1 MFSRTLLRY
10 ANFLCLGANDAFTAL
25 GMGAVIM
32 RASPANDKTSVYV
45 SDTDVYTDAATL
57 AVGCTTA
64 YALNS
69 PLTNAMFGQA
79 LLQFGIVSY
88 GLRIK
93 YIGPAQAMTG
103 YYVLY
108 EQPSHSDVSTMT
120 PTQVM
125 ADTGAVVAPVS
136 PDWTS
141 LVWSGPVVSSEYE
154 YNSNPD
160 TWPVKPQLCILIRG
174 VGPDNTTGSQN
185 FLIEGFANFEL
196 QGSGARGQQYSE
208 FDFEGAGQV
217 SQAIRMRARGGA
229 VVNPPNSHAEAEAW
243 FAAGNPSAISGMMGY

>member
-1 MFSRTLLRY
+1 MLTLYFAGLT
-10 ANFLCLGANDAFTAL
+10 DAFDAN
-25 GMGAVIM
+25 GNGAVIM
-32 RASPANDKTSVYV
+32 RATPANNQTSVYF
-45 SDTDVYTDAATL
+45 SDADVYTDAATL
-57 AVGCTTA
+57 AVGCTTP
-64 YALNS
+64 YTLNS
-69 PLTNAMFGQA
+69 PNATAAFGQA
-79 LLQFGIVSY
+79 LLQYGIVSF

-125 ADTGAVVAPVS
+125 ADTGAVVMPVS

-141 LVWSGPVVSSEYE
+141 LVWSGPVISSEYE
-154 YNSNPD
+154 YNSDPNN
-160 TWPVKPQLCILIRG
+160 WPAKPQLCILIRG
-174 VGPDNTTGSQN
+174 VGADNTTGSQN
-185 FLIEGFANFEL
+185 FLVEGFANFEL

-217 SQAIRMRARGGA
+217 SQAVRMRSRGGA
-229 VVNPPNSHAEAEAW
+229 VVNPPNTHAEAEAW
-243 FAAGNPSAISGMMGY
+243 FAAGNPAAASGMLGY